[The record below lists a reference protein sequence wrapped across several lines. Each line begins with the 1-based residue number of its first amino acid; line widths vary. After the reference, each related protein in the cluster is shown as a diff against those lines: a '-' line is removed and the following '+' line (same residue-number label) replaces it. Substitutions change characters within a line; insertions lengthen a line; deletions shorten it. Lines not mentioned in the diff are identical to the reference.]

1 MPKVTLYNTAGA
13 AAGEIELNDSVF
25 GVEYN
30 EAVIHQ
36 AVVRQMANE
45 RLGTHATKT
54 RGLVRGGGRKPWK
67 QKGTGRARVGSIR
80 SPLWVG
86 GGTVFGPTPRSHAKD
101 MTRKARQLAVKSA
114 LSEKLRANE
123 LIVVDAINFDTP
135 KTKEVVKFLAAF
147 NVDGKA
153 LIVDGGTASENT
165 VLSARNIPGVKAY
178 APSGLNIYDIVH
190 YTKLFLTQDAV
201 NIHSAYRLL
210 LQRSKSARRW
220 NRFSR

>member
-1 MPKVTLYNTAGA
+1 MPKVKLYNIAGQET
-13 AAGEIELNDSVF
+13 GEIELNDSVF
-25 GVEYN
+25 GVDYN

-54 RGLVRGGGRKPWK
+54 RGLVRGGGKKPWK

-101 MTRKARQLAVKSA
+101 MPRKARQLAVKSA

-123 LIVVDAINFDTP
+123 LIVIDAIDFEAP
-135 KTKEVVKFLAAF
+135 KTKNVVKMLA
-147 NVDGKA
+147 DLHSEGKA
-153 LIVDGGTASENT
+153 LIVDGARNT

-178 APSGLNIYDIVH
+178 APSGLNIYDIVN
-190 YTKLFLTQDAV
+190 TDKLFLTQESVKKIEEVLA
-201 NIHSAYRLL
+201 
-210 LQRSKSARRW
+210 
-220 NRFSR
+220 

>member
-1 MPKVTLYNTAGA
+1 MPKVKLYNIAGQET
-13 AAGEIELNDSVF
+13 GEIELNDSVF
-25 GVEYN
+25 GVDYN

-54 RGLVRGGGRKPWK
+54 RGLVRGGGKKPWK
-67 QKGTGRARVGSIR
+67 QKGPGRARVGSIR

-101 MTRKARQLAVKSA
+101 MPRKARQLAVKSA

-123 LIVVDAINFDTP
+123 LIVIDAIDFEAP
-135 KTKEVVKFLAAF
+135 KTKNVVKMLA
-147 NVDGKA
+147 DLHSEGKA
-153 LIVDGGTASENT
+153 LIVDGARNT

-178 APSGLNIYDIVH
+178 APSGLNIYDIVN
-190 YTKLFLTQDAV
+190 TDKLFLTQEAV
-201 NIHSAYRLL
+201 KKIEEVLA
-210 LQRSKSARRW
+210 
-220 NRFSR
+220 

>member
-1 MPKVTLYNTAGA
+1 MPKVKLYNIAGQET
-13 AAGEIELNDSVF
+13 GEIELNDSVF
-25 GVEYN
+25 GVDYN

-54 RGLVRGGGRKPWK
+54 RGLVRGGGKKPWK

-80 SPLWVG
+80 SPLWVS

-101 MTRKARQLAVKSA
+101 MPRKARQLAVKSA

-123 LIVVDAINFDTP
+123 LIVIDAIDFEAP
-135 KTKEVVKFLAAF
+135 KTKNVVKMLA
-147 NVDGKA
+147 DLHSEGKA
-153 LIVDGGTASENT
+153 LIVDGARNT

-178 APSGLNIYDIVH
+178 APSGLNIYDIVN
-190 YTKLFLTQDAV
+190 TDKLFLTQEAV
-201 NIHSAYRLL
+201 KKIEEVLA
-210 LQRSKSARRW
+210 
-220 NRFSR
+220 

>member
-25 GVEYN
+25 GVECN

-123 LIVVDAINFDTP
+123 LIVVDAINFDAP

-201 NIHSAYRLL
+201 KKIEEVLA
-210 LQRSKSARRW
+210 
-220 NRFSR
+220 

>member
-153 LIVDGGTASENT
+153 LIVDGGTASANT

-201 NIHSAYRLL
+201 KKIEEVLA
-210 LQRSKSARRW
+210 
-220 NRFSR
+220 

>member
-1 MPKVTLYNTAGA
+1 MPKVKLYNIAGQET
-13 AAGEIELNDSVF
+13 GEIELNDSVF
-25 GVEYN
+25 GVDYN

-54 RGLVRGGGRKPWK
+54 RGLVRGGGKKPWK

-101 MTRKARQLAVKSA
+101 MPRKARQLAVKSA

-123 LIVVDAINFDTP
+123 LIVIDAIDFEAP
-135 KTKEVVKFLAAF
+135 KTKNVVKMGSLHLHSE
-147 NVDGKA
+147 GKA
-153 LIVDGGTASENT
+153 LIVDGARNT

-178 APSGLNIYDIVH
+178 APSGLNIYDIVN
-190 YTKLFLTQDAV
+190 TDKLFLTQEAV
-201 NIHSAYRLL
+201 KKIEEVLA
-210 LQRSKSARRW
+210 
-220 NRFSR
+220 

>member
-1 MPKVTLYNTAGA
+1 MPKVKLYIAGQET
-13 AAGEIELNDSVF
+13 GEIELNDSVF
-25 GVEYN
+25 GVDYN

-54 RGLVRGGGRKPWK
+54 RGLVRGGGKKPWK

-101 MTRKARQLAVKSA
+101 MPRKARQLAVKSA

-123 LIVVDAINFDTP
+123 LIVIDAIDFEAP
-135 KTKEVVKFLAAF
+135 KTKNVVKMLA
-147 NVDGKA
+147 DLHSEGKA
-153 LIVDGGTASENT
+153 LIVDGARNT

-178 APSGLNIYDIVH
+178 APSGLNIYDIVN
-190 YTKLFLTQDAV
+190 TDKLFLTQEAV
-201 NIHSAYRLL
+201 KKIEEVLA
-210 LQRSKSARRW
+210 
-220 NRFSR
+220 

>member
-123 LIVVDAINFDTP
+123 LIVVDAINFDAP

-165 VLSARNIPGVKAY
+165 VLSARNIPDVKAY

-201 NIHSAYRLL
+201 KKIEEVLA
-210 LQRSKSARRW
+210 
-220 NRFSR
+220 

>member
-1 MPKVTLYNTAGA
+1 MPKVKLYNIAGQET
-13 AAGEIELNDSVF
+13 GEIELNDSVF
-25 GVEYN
+25 GVDSN

-54 RGLVRGGGRKPWK
+54 RGLVRGGGKKPWK

-101 MTRKARQLAVKSA
+101 MPRKARQLAVKSA

-123 LIVVDAINFDTP
+123 LIVIDAIDFEAP
-135 KTKEVVKFLAAF
+135 KTKNVVKMLA
-147 NVDGKA
+147 DLHSEGKA
-153 LIVDGGTASENT
+153 LIVDGARNT

-178 APSGLNIYDIVH
+178 APSGLNIYDIVN
-190 YTKLFLTQDAV
+190 TDKLFLTQEAV
-201 NIHSAYRLL
+201 KKIEEVLA
-210 LQRSKSARRW
+210 
-220 NRFSR
+220 

>member
-1 MPKVTLYNTAGA
+1 MPKVKLYNIAGQET
-13 AAGEIELNDSVF
+13 GEIELNDSVF
-25 GVEYN
+25 GVDYN

-54 RGLVRGGGRKPWK
+54 RGLVRGGGKKPWK

-101 MTRKARQLAVKSA
+101 MPRKARQLAVKSA

-123 LIVVDAINFDTP
+123 LIVIDAIDFEAP
-135 KTKEVVKFLAAF
+135 KAKNVVKMLA
-147 NVDGKA
+147 DLHSEGKA
-153 LIVDGGTASENT
+153 LIVDGARNT

-178 APSGLNIYDIVH
+178 APSGLNIYDIVN
-190 YTKLFLTQDAV
+190 TDKLFLTQEAV
-201 NIHSAYRLL
+201 KKIEEVLA
-210 LQRSKSARRW
+210 
-220 NRFSR
+220 

>member
-1 MPKVTLYNTAGA
+1 MPKVKLYNIAGQET
-13 AAGEIELNDSVF
+13 GEIELNDSVF
-25 GVEYN
+25 GVDYN

-54 RGLVRGGGRKPWK
+54 RGLVRGGGKKPWR

-101 MTRKARQLAVKSA
+101 MPRKARQLAVKSA

-123 LIVVDAINFDTP
+123 LIVIDAIDFEAP
-135 KTKEVVKFLAAF
+135 KTKNVVKMLA
-147 NVDGKA
+147 DLHSEGKA
-153 LIVDGGTASENT
+153 LIVDGARNT

-178 APSGLNIYDIVH
+178 APSGLNIYDIVN
-190 YTKLFLTQDAV
+190 TDKLFLTQEAV
-201 NIHSAYRLL
+201 KKIEEVLA
-210 LQRSKSARRW
+210 
-220 NRFSR
+220 

>member
-1 MPKVTLYNTAGA
+1 MPKVTLYNIAGQ
-13 AAGEIELNDSVF
+13 AAGEIELNDGVF

-54 RGLVRGGGRKPWK
+54 RGLVRGGGKKPWK

-86 GGTVFGPTPRSHAKD
+86 GGTVFGPLPRSHAKD
-101 MTRKARQLAVKSA
+101 MPRKARQLAVKSA
-114 LSEKLRANE
+114 LSEKLRAGE
-123 LIVVDAINFDTP
+123 IIVVDAIQFEAP
-135 KTKEVVKFLAAF
+135 KTKDVVKMLAAF
-147 NVDGKA
+147 DVAGKA
-153 LIVDGGTASENT
+153 LIVDGGEKSANT

-178 APSGLNIYDIVH
+178 APSGLNIYDLVH
-190 YTKLFLTQDAV
+190 YTKLFLTKDAV
-201 NIHSAYRLL
+201 EKIEEVLA
-210 LQRSKSARRW
+210 
-220 NRFSR
+220 

>member
-54 RGLVRGGGRKPWK
+54 RGLVHGGGRKPWK

-123 LIVVDAINFDTP
+123 LIVVDAINFDAP

-153 LIVDGGTASENT
+153 LIVDGGTASANT

-201 NIHSAYRLL
+201 KKIEEVLA
-210 LQRSKSARRW
+210 
-220 NRFSR
+220 

>member
-1 MPKVTLYNTAGA
+1 MPKVELYNIAGQET
-13 AAGEIELNDSVF
+13 GEIELNDSVF
-25 GVEYN
+25 GVDYN

-54 RGLVRGGGRKPWK
+54 RGLVRGGGKKPWK

-101 MTRKARQLAVKSA
+101 MPRKARQLAVKSA

-123 LIVVDAINFDTP
+123 LIVIDAIDFEAP
-135 KTKEVVKFLAAF
+135 KTKNVVKMLA
-147 NVDGKA
+147 DLHSEGKA
-153 LIVDGGTASENT
+153 LIVDGARNT

-178 APSGLNIYDIVH
+178 APSGLNIYDIVN
-190 YTKLFLTQDAV
+190 TDKLFLTQEAV
-201 NIHSAYRLL
+201 KKIEEVLA
-210 LQRSKSARRW
+210 
-220 NRFSR
+220 

>member
-123 LIVVDAINFDTP
+123 LIVVDAINFDAP

-147 NVDGKA
+147 NVDGKE

-201 NIHSAYRLL
+201 KKIEEVLA
-210 LQRSKSARRW
+210 
-220 NRFSR
+220 

>member
-1 MPKVTLYNTAGA
+1 MPKVKLYNIAGQET
-13 AAGEIELNDSVF
+13 GEIELNDSVF
-25 GVEYN
+25 GVDYN

-54 RGLVRGGGRKPWK
+54 RGLVRGGGKKPWK

-101 MTRKARQLAVKSA
+101 MPRKARRLAVKSA

-123 LIVVDAINFDTP
+123 LIVIDAIDFEVP
-135 KTKEVVKFLAAF
+135 KTKNVVKMLA
-147 NVDGKA
+147 DLHSEGKA
-153 LIVDGGTASENT
+153 LIVDGARNT

-178 APSGLNIYDIVH
+178 APSGLNIYDIVN
-190 YTKLFLTQDAV
+190 TDKLFLTQEAV
-201 NIHSAYRLL
+201 KKIEEVLA
-210 LQRSKSARRW
+210 
-220 NRFSR
+220 

>member
-1 MPKVTLYNTAGA
+1 MPKVTLYNVAGE
-13 AAGEIELNDSVF
+13 AAGEIELNDGVF
-25 GVEYN
+25 GVPYN

-54 RGLVRGGGRKPWK
+54 RGLVRGGGKKPWK

-86 GGTVFGPTPRSHAKD
+86 GGTVFGPTPRSHAKA
-101 MTRKARQLAVKSA
+101 MPRKARQLAVKSA
-114 LSEKLRANE
+114 LSEKLRAGE
-123 LIVVDAINFDTP
+123 IIVLDTLHFEGP
-135 KTKEVVKFLAAF
+135 KTKNMVSLLKTFDIE
-147 NVDGKA
+147 GKA
-153 LIVDGGTASENT
+153 LVIDGGDAVMNT

-178 APSGLNIYDIVH
+178 APCGMNIYDLVH

-201 NIHSAYRLL
+201 KQIEEVLA
-210 LQRSKSARRW
+210 
-220 NRFSR
+220 